1 MSTQSKSG
9 RRTVLQ
15 DNSWIRRNAEED
27 EPIDDDP
34 NFGKVVLSQQ
44 KPVDDVS
51 SKSVKAE
58 KPPVNSGTSFNS
70 FSKSPA
76 PVNTSIAAIVPPPAP
91 APAPKPPVPAKNPV
105 LKTPNTSS
113 FTARVFSGA
122 NTSKVLSPVK
132 PSFGEKSP
140 ELTASQTTNG
150 LNKSISAGPPSSVT
164 DVKSSSVSSPV
175 KSSTRS
181 ESVSLSTLKSSTQS
195 QSQSESVSV
204 STLKSSTPSQSQSE
218 SVSVSTVKSS
228 TPSQSQSESVSV
240 STVKS
245 STPSQSQS
253 ESVSVSTLK
262 SSTPFQS
269 QSESV
274 SVSTVKSSTPFQSQS
289 ESVSVSTVKSS
300 TPFQSQGESVSV
312 STVKSSTPFQSQ
324 SESVSGSTL
333 KSSTPFQSQSESVS
347 VSTLKSSTPSQ
358 SQTTV
363 TNTRTSSALDES
375 LSSRYS
381 PSAVSLNTHYGSQTP
396 SAPLEDLADSSLS
409 ARARSQTQVRT
420 VNTEIP
426 AAPQT
431 LRSPLQTLQS
441 SSRVSSRDA
450 CTVCGKPIAG
460 DGKMILQELNIIS
473 HTSCFRCAVC
483 RCDLGG
489 LEAGKS
495 LWVLRERVHCSNC
508 FSDIRGQWYI

>member
-164 DVKSSSVSSPV
+164 VSPSAATVTATSTDVKSSSVSSPV
-175 KSSTRS
+175 KSSTR
-181 ESVSLSTLKSSTQS
+181 
-195 QSQSESVSV
+195 SESVSV

-218 SVSVSTVKSS
+218 SVSV
-228 TPSQSQSESVSV
+228 
-240 STVKS
+240 
-245 STPSQSQS
+245 
-253 ESVSVSTLK
+253 
-262 SSTPFQS
+262 
-269 QSESV
+269 
-274 SVSTVKSSTPFQSQS
+274 
-289 ESVSVSTVKSS
+289 
-300 TPFQSQGESVSV
+300 
-312 STVKSSTPFQSQ
+312 
-324 SESVSGSTL
+324 STL

>member
-150 LNKSISAGPPSSVT
+150 LNKSISAGPPSSVTVSPSAATVTATST

-396 SAPLEDLADSSLS
+396 
-409 ARARSQTQVRT
+409 RTQVRT

>member
-164 DVKSSSVSSPV
+164 VSPSAATVTATSTDVKSSSVSSPV

-181 ESVSLSTLKSSTQS
+181 ESVS
-195 QSQSESVSV
+195 V
-204 STLKSSTPSQSQSE
+204 STLKSSTPS
-218 SVSVSTVKSS
+218 
-228 TPSQSQSESVSV
+228 
-240 STVKS
+240 
-245 STPSQSQS
+245 
-253 ESVSVSTLK
+253 
-262 SSTPFQS
+262 
-269 QSESV
+269 
-274 SVSTVKSSTPFQSQS
+274 
-289 ESVSVSTVKSS
+289 
-300 TPFQSQGESVSV
+300 
-312 STVKSSTPFQSQ
+312 QSQ

>member
-164 DVKSSSVSSPV
+164 VSPSAATVTATSTDVKSSSVSSPV

-245 STPSQSQS
+245 STPSQS

-396 SAPLEDLADSSLS
+396 
-409 ARARSQTQVRT
+409 RTQVRT

>member
-396 SAPLEDLADSSLS
+396 
-409 ARARSQTQVRT
+409 RTQVRT